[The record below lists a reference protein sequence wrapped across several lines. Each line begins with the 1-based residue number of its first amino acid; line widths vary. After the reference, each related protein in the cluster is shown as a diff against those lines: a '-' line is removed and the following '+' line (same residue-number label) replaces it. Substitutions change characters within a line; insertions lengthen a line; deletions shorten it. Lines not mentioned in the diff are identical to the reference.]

1 MDMKCQQTTSSETT
15 TSMLAA
21 ALCGGCCGPICDRYI
36 MRVVDTYYHE
46 GCLQCTQCSMRL
58 MHSCFQRNG
67 KLYCRIDYER
77 YVCGAI
83 LCWCY
88 RFNDGQT
95 NSNEIVNISFHIANL
110 WRVAQK
116 HVLIPQNYS
125 DWPDHWKLLWLG
137 LTKWLKMI

>member
-1 MDMKCQQTTSSETT
+1 MKKKTNFHVISVSMFLVPMDMKCQQTTSSETT

-46 GCLQCTQCSMRL
+46 GCLSCTQCAVRL

-77 YVCGAI
+77 YVCGVFCDA
-83 LCWCY
+83 
-88 RFNDGQT
+88 FVG
-95 NSNEIVNISFHIANL
+95 NSMTVE
-110 WRVAQK
+110 
-116 HVLIPQNYS
+116 
-125 DWPDHWKLLWLG
+125 
-137 LTKWLKMI
+137 